1 MVSLS
6 SPSSPAQLGTRRGG
20 HAGITYSD
28 IRNRR
33 TNMSDTR
40 ELETDLRHELREPSA
55 EEQEAVTGGNHHVL
69 VAMQIAKMYA
79 AKPSIFELKPF
90 GG

>member
-1 MVSLS
+1 
-6 SPSSPAQLGTRRGG
+6 
-20 HAGITYSD
+20 
-28 IRNRR
+28 
-33 TNMSDTR
+33 MSDSKER
-40 ELETDLRHELREPSA
+40 ETEACEELPKPCD
-55 EEQEAVTGGNHHVL
+55 QKLLAVAGGNHHVL